1 MKIWGEVPK
10 ITGIYG
16 NAGKAEKLSKSQS
29 VASKKDQL
37 TLSGPARDFTVA
49 MKALRNV
56 PDIRRDKVEAILE
69 RINRGEYNVSAEDV
83 AAKITELMMRG
94 F

>member
-1 MKIWGEVPK
+1 MKIWGDVPK

-16 NAGKAEKLSKSQS
+16 NTGATEKLPKSHA

-37 TLSGPARDFTVA
+37 TLSGPARDFSVA
-49 MKALRNV
+49 MKALRDV
-56 PDIRRDKVEAILE
+56 PDIRKDKVDAILE
-69 RINRGEYNVSAEDV
+69 RINRGEYAVSAKDV